1 MLAITGVLETAGK
14 IAGLGGL
21 AMGVFL
27 LLFRDVIRKDVFR
40 RLSPDNSFRLFRLIV
55 LLVFLFAL
63 VGLAAWC
70 WLALRQQTT
79 ADTGSSMAP
88 VPDLET
94 DFPVKFGD
102 TRDSV
107 WAKLGSPQEARVVWD
122 SYYSEG
128 LNIYYDRH
136 TKTVDGFH
144 VAQLPSG
151 VSYGGRVLGIRL
163 GDSFNDARAAYGRP
177 ARWGLPEKDASLA
190 VWERD
195 NDRRLILAMSRCE
208 PHAATIVSITYCQDS
223 SFANYIPIVATTLHE
238 LRNGW
243 PLTFAEEG
251 GDPFFASK
259 LSQHSPVFKLDY
271 RIADAQLM
279 PMGGATIAAEF
290 GGAQV
295 IWLWIYPVD
304 WTQPRVRMI
313 VKPDEIGEAEV
324 PPTNPGQA
332 PSKDIDALIEAIMR
346 VESGADGVPK
356 IGE

>member
-1 MLAITGVLETAGK
+1 MLEITGVLQTAGK

-40 RLSPDNSFRLFRLIV
+40 RLSPENSFRLFRLIV

-70 WLALRQQTT
+70 WLAAREQTT
-79 ADTGSSMAP
+79 ADTDSSTAP
-88 VPDLET
+88 VLDLET

-107 WAKLGSPQEARVVWD
+107 WTKLGRPQEARLVWD
-122 SYYSEG
+122 RYYSEG
-128 LNIYYDRH
+128 LDIYYDRH
-136 TKTVDGFH
+136 TKNVDGFH

-163 GDSFNDARAAYGRP
+163 GDSFNDASAAYGRP

-195 NDRRLILAMSRCE
+195 KDRRLILAISRCE
-208 PHAATIVSITYCQDS
+208 PKAGTIVSITYCQNN
-223 SFANYIPIVATTLHE
+223 SFANYIPIAATTLHE

-243 PLTFAEEG
+243 PLTLAEEG
-251 GDPFFASK
+251 GDPFFASE
-259 LSQHSPVFKLDY
+259 LSRHSPVFKLDCK
-271 RIADAQLM
+271 IADAQLM
-279 PMGGATIAAEF
+279 PMGGAIIAAEF
-290 GGAQV
+290 GEGQV
-295 IWLWIYPVD
+295 IWLWIYPLG

-313 VKPDEIGEAEV
+313 VKPDELRKAEV
-324 PPTNPGQA
+324 PPINPGQSPA
-332 PSKDIDALIEAIMR
+332 TDVDALIEAIRR
-346 VESGADGVPK
+346 VEGGDDVMPK
-356 IGE
+356 ISK